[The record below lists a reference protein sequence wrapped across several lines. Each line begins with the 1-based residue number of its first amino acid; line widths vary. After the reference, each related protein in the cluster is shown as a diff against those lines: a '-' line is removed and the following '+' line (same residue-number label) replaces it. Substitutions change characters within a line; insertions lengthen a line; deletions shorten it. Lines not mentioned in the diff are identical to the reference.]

1 MVWVVGGAPERPLG
15 AEDRRAYQL
24 QLKHFL
30 AGAYPE
36 KPGRKMDKVWAK
48 LQSKAK
54 YGVDDQGR
62 PVLEMRLAEGAVQVG
77 TTAENLLSASDSPEM
92 ERELLEARLQSELR
106 RGSQKGLSETE
117 LARDWNLLQKT
128 MADGGSPAGV
138 SLARRSENVT
148 GNRP

>member
-1 MVWVVGGAPERPLG
+1 MVWVVGGSPERPLG
-15 AEDRRAYQL
+15 AEDRRAYRL

-54 YGVDDQGR
+54 YGVDAQGR
-62 PVLEMRLAEGAVQVG
+62 PVLEMHLGDGAVQMG
-77 TTAENLLSASDSPEM
+77 ATADNILSGGISSEM

-106 RGSQKGLSETE
+106 SAPQKGLSETE
-117 LARDWNLLQKT
+117 LARDWDLLQK
-128 MADGGSPAGV
+128 
-138 SLARRSENVT
+138 
-148 GNRP
+148 